1 MRVLIFSVWT
11 KFRIRHSSL
20 NRNLHKQQPKKICE
34 KKTRKKKSRPKE
46 RKKLRYRNNHGNK
59 TINLLWIGWNLE
71 NTFFLSLSGA
81 VVWEKKAHPAKCLA
95 FFSSFSI
102 EMMRKNVLWI
112 KMKIKIKTN
121 LQLNFWFLVDKLQLV
136 RNKTIF
142 YKTNMKYKRNTVIFV
157 VKFRLC
163 SSQTNIPNATDA
175 MNIECKTLIFWKNWR
190 SSHRLVKINVCLWCH
205 Q

>member
-1 MRVLIFSVWT
+1 MPLF
-11 KFRIRHSSL
+11 K
-20 NRNLHKQQPKKICE
+20 
-34 KKTRKKKSRPKE
+34 RKKSPSSKMFGIFFFIFDWNNA
-46 RKKLRYRNNHGNK
+46 KKCFVDKNENK
-59 TINLLWIGWNLE
+59 
-71 NTFFLSLSGA
+71 
-81 VVWEKKAHPAKCLA
+81 
-95 FFSSFSI
+95 
-102 EMMRKNVLWI
+102 
-112 KMKIKIKTN
+112 KIKTN

-190 SSHRLVKINVCLWCH
+190 SSHRFVKINVCLWCH